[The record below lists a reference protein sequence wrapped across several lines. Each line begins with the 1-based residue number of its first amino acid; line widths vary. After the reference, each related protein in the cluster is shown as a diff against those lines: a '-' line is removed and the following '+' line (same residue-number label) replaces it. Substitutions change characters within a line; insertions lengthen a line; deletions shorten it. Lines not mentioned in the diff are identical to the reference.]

1 MRECGGCAAAQPPPG
16 NVFWA
21 WIPGIV
27 LVAAVAT
34 AIVYLRRPGALQR
47 AVASGPEYIVAD
59 APGGAPDAP
68 GHVTDGPGR

>member
-47 AVASGPEYIVAD
+47 VASGPEYIV
-59 APGGAPDAP
+59 PDALGRAP
-68 GHVTDGPGR
+68 DGPGR

>member
-47 AVASGPEYIVAD
+47 VASGPEYIVPD
-59 APGGAPDAP
+59 APGGVPDGAGLVP
-68 GHVTDGPGR
+68 EGPGR

>member
-34 AIVYLRRPGALQR
+34 AIIYTRRPGALQR
-47 AVASGPEYIVAD
+47 AVASGPEYIVPEAPAHIVPE
-59 APGGAPDAP
+59 APG
-68 GHVTDGPGR
+68 R